1 MIKSLLLFF
10 LIKTNTK
17 GKTLLT
23 VLSFVTKSQDK
34 QQEKKRIELTYT
46 IQNFHARKD
55 KESER
60 VERIFWKSF
69 LSLKQSLLRK
79 ILFFTEESS
88 FWYSTKLFSILFLN
102 LLMSTIFCIIW
113 LLYKCSSTVL
123 HLHFVPLVWFE
134 PAVKKMVSVYWVEV
148 FKGNKSFL
156 VQSNKDGYFLF

>member
-102 LLMSTIFCIIW
+102 LLMSTIFLYHMTIIQM
-113 LLYKCSSTVL
+113 LIYSTSLTLYSTC
-123 HLHFVPLVWFE
+123 LVWASSE
-134 PAVKKMVSVYWVEV
+134 KN
-148 FKGNKSFL
+148 G
-156 VQSNKDGYFLF
+156 